1 MRYLRSFALFWW
13 NFVVGDDWRAAL
25 GLAVALGATYALAHE
40 GVNAWWLLPVG
51 VVVVLVASVWWEA
64 SAGDD

>member
-1 MRYLRSFALFWW
+1 VRYVRAFALFWW

-40 GVNAWWLLPVG
+40 GVNAWWLLPIG
-51 VVVVLVASVWWEA
+51 VVIVLVASVWREA
-64 SAGDD
+64 TTID

>member
-1 MRYLRSFALFWW
+1 MRYVRAFALFWW

-40 GVNAWWLLPVG
+40 GVNAWWLLPIG
-51 VVVVLVASVWWEA
+51 VVIVLVASVWREA
-64 SAGDD
+64 TTID

>member
-1 MRYLRSFALFWW
+1 VRYVRSFALFWW

-40 GVNAWWLLPVG
+40 GVNAWWLLPIG
-51 VVVVLVASVWWEA
+51 VVIVLVASVWREA
-64 SAGDD
+64 TMD